1 MKICKKILSLLLSAL
16 MILSVFSGISI
27 TSFASETIFPGDAD
41 GDGYTTSADARIILR
56 ISAGLEATEKNIT
69 VYDMNC
75 DKKVTAADARHC
87 LRYSSYA
94 DYPEYEIAPLRTSL
108 DTERSSNVKLNVTS
122 HPYVVG
128 QEFTVKISVS
138 NITGLESANLF
149 LTYDSTAFEFVS
161 LNFDP
166 DQGFIPSGTLY
177 ENGKIA
183 MGFIYLEAATE
194 SEIDIAQL
202 TLRALKADAVPVEC
216 HVGTWEGTD
225 VPEDAVCSMTEFEFP
240 SIALGE
246 TKEVTTGID
255 NVGFEFI
262 PEETG
267 TYIYSSESDVDP
279 VGMILDENKN
289 IIAEG
294 DQSEECE
301 NYFDFRITAELEAG
315 KTYYLYSYNVLG
327 DSGIYNVSITKA
339 PSTSFVIKTS
349 SKTIYQYQTFD
360 VIVSVEGLQG
370 ATGGS
375 FLINYDADHFELLSD
390 EQIESTHFPILTAAN
405 QSPGKRSF
413 MLQKSSPAP
422 EDTELVMSFRF
433 RAKRVNDS
441 AITVSGI
448 FTDIDKPFDA
458 IKNIDVNYTPESD
471 ITVGDVVTVSNSV
484 PEEVVLTVKATDFIG
499 TDWGDIELTYDP
511 AYLEYKQINHL
522 IFDTSTQITPA
533 GGNPIAGTVTYS
545 FLCLEPAAED
555 TDLFEVRFRILQ
567 PGLTRAYINVGSWE
581 PLNSTPANSSIT
593 IDTSSSSGYNNDSTL
608 NLKYET
614 VGGVSGATSDSS
626 LIFVPEETAR
636 YTFSSISEDDINP
649 SGFIYDANMN
659 LIASNDDYN
668 GTSDFSVSANLTQNN
683 IYYLVSMLDG
693 TTISASY
700 DVTLKKE
707 LPLTYTIENGE
718 VTITGYDGYIG
729 GSLEI
734 PETIEGCPVVA
745 IADNAFSN
753 TDITNIVIPA
763 SVKSIGN
770 GAFSGCYNL
779 WSVSLT
785 DGLES
790 IGEYAFTQ
798 TCIDSIHIP
807 ETVTSIGYGCFNHC
821 YSLSYI
827 TVDENNTAYTSDDD
841 VLYNKDKT
849 ELIRYPEA
857 KYDPSY
863 TIPSTV
869 KKIAPYAF
877 SETNNISTIV
887 FSGNVEEIAE
897 YAFLSSEI
905 RNVTI
910 SSNVKTIGESAFED
924 CYLLLNLR
932 FENGVTSI
940 ENNAFS
946 GCYNLTNVSIPESIT
961 AISDRMF
968 FNCFELHTISLPATI
983 KTIGEYAFSNCA
995 FTSVVI
1001 PDSVESIGA
1010 YAYDRCYGISNVSLG
1025 SALKTIGTFAF
1036 SGCYE
1041 LKEVFIPAS
1050 VTTIEEKAF
1059 GYDHGKDNY
1068 YLEEFVIEGYSSSEA
1083 ERYANENAFIFRD
1096 PFCEHTET
1104 EIRNVVEVTC
1114 TSGGYSGDTYCKNCS
1129 ILISSGVVIEA
1140 TGHSNE
1146 HKTTP
1151 ATCIATG
1158 EEYDECINCGE
1169 ISNKKEIPLAECT
1182 FGDWNVTTQAT
1193 CTQEG
1198 LKVRK
1203 CTLCDKEE
1211 SEVITKK
1218 DHNLEHVTIPS
1229 TCTVAGMEYDICTE
1243 CDETFNSKTLSLAD
1257 HTIVTIPGKAA
1268 TCTQKGLSDGTKC
1281 SVCNAVITAQAEIA
1295 AKGHTFGE
1303 WKTTKEATYINEG
1316 EKTKTCSCGEK
1327 QTEKIAKL
1335 VAEKEAVDK
1344 SSNVAVKFTNDTYN
1358 GEMKV
1363 TADKQFDGT
1372 SYQILNNE
1380 KGKFK
1385 NTLFDITTSV
1395 NGKKVQPD
1403 GMVLVGIPLPE
1414 GYNADETIVYYVA
1427 SDGLKK
1433 MNSFYKDG
1441 MIWFETDHFS
1451 AYALVDESSENT
1463 TSYAMGDVNGDNKIT
1478 AADARL
1484 VLRVSA
1490 KLEKLSQEAM
1500 AVADAT
1506 KDNKI
1511 TAADARLILRVSAKL
1526 DKFN

>member
-16 MILSVFSGISI
+16 MILSIFSGISI
-27 TSFASETIFPGDAD
+27 TSFASETVLPGDAD

-56 ISAGLEATEKNIT
+56 ISAKLENGEKDIT
-69 VYDMNC
+69 VYDMNN
-75 DKKVTAADARHC
+75 DGKITAADARHC

-108 DTERSSNVKLNVTS
+108 DAERSSVVKLNVTS

-128 QEFTVKISVS
+128 QEFTVKISAS
-138 NITGLESANLF
+138 NATGLKSANLF
-149 LTYDSTAFEFVS
+149 LTYDSTAFEYVS

-166 DQGFIPSGTLY
+166 DKGFTPSGTLY

-183 MGFIYLEAATE
+183 IGLMYLEASTE

-202 TLRALKADAVPVEC
+202 TLRAINDDAAPVEC
-216 HVGTWEGTD
+216 TIGTWEGTD
-225 VPEDAVCSMTEFEFP
+225 VPEDAVCSMTDFEFP

-267 TYIYSSESDVDP
+267 TYIYYSESDVDP

-301 NYFDFRITAELEAG
+301 NYFDFRITANLEAG

-327 DSGIYNVSITKA
+327 DSGTYNVSITKA
-339 PSTSFVIKTS
+339 PSTKLLITTS
-349 SKTIYQYQTFD
+349 VEDIYQYQTFEV
-360 VIVSVEGLQG
+360 VISASGMKGLQSADLEIVYDPYHLEFVNIRQAETSSAYLFEG
-370 ATGGS
+370 SYYSSGLLNAT
-375 FLINYDADHFELLSD
+375 IVYDG
-390 EQIESTHFPILTAAN
+390 TAAAEN
-405 QSPGKRSF
+405 DDLAVITFKAR
-413 MLQKSSPAP
+413 
-422 EDTELVMSFRF
+422 
-433 RAKRVNDS
+433 RVNDS
-441 AITVSGI
+441 AVTVTPVSWTG
-448 FTDIDKPFDA
+448 TETPLEA
-458 IKNIDVNYTPESD
+458 NRNIDVSYLPDSD
-471 ITVGDVVTVSNSV
+471 INVDDVLTVGNSV
-484 PEEVVLTVKATDFIG
+484 SESIIVTVKATDFIG
-499 TDWGDIELTYDP
+499 AMSGDLRITYDTDR
-511 AYLEYKQINHL
+511 LEYISHEDLCADENAR
-522 IFDTSTQITPA
+522 FYGTYV
-533 GGNPIAGTVTYS
+533 NPGDFTYS
-545 FLCLEPAAED
+545 FAFIDSATED
-555 TDLFEVRFRILQ
+555 TDLVAIKFRVLQ
-567 PGLTRAYINVGSWE
+567 HGGTSVSVAINSWDTLGTTPSDARLGITTYIKSGYD
-581 PLNSTPANSSIT
+581 NSS
-593 IDTSSSSGYNNDSTL
+593 SL
-608 NLKYET
+608 NLRYENIGEESYET
-614 VGGVSGATSDSS
+614 LESS
-626 LIFVPEETAR
+626 LIFIPEETAR
-636 YTFSSISEDDINP
+636 YTFSSVSEDDIDP
-649 SGFIYDANMN
+649 SGFIYDVNMN

-668 GTSDFSVSANLTQNN
+668 GTSDFSVSADLTQNN

-734 PETIEGCPVVA
+734 PETIEGYPVVA

-790 IGEYAFTQ
+790 IGNYAFTQ
-798 TCIDSIHIP
+798 TYLDSIHIP
-807 ETVTSIGYGCFNHC
+807 ETVRSIGYGCFNHC

-940 ENNAFS
+940 GNNAFS

-1083 ERYANENAFIFRD
+1083 ERYANDNAFIFRD

-1129 ILISSGVVIEA
+1129 ALISTGNVIEA
-1140 TGHSNE
+1140 TGHNNE

-1182 FGDWNVTTQAT
+1182 FGDWNVTTPAT

-1198 LKVRK
+1198 LKVRT
-1203 CTLCDKEE
+1203 CTVCAKEE
-1211 SEVITKK
+1211 SEVIAKK

-1268 TCTQKGLSDGTKC
+1268 TCTQKGLSDGAKC
-1281 SVCNAVITAQAEIA
+1281 SVCGVVTAEQKEIA
-1295 AKGHTFGE
+1295 AKGHSFGE

-1316 EKTKTCSCGEK
+1316 EKTRECSCGEK

-1335 VAEKEAVDK
+1335 AAEKEAVDK
-1344 SSNVAVKFTNDTYN
+1344 SSNIAVKFTNDTYN

-1363 TADKQFDGT
+1363 TADKQFDGS

-1385 NTLFDITTSV
+1385 NTLFDITTTV
-1395 NGKKVQPD
+1395 NGNKVQPD

-1414 GYNADETIVYYVA
+1414 GYNAKETIVYYVA

-1433 MNSFYKDG
+1433 MNSYYENG

-1451 AYALVDESSENT
+1451 AYALVDESSEKP
-1463 TSYAMGDVNGDNKIT
+1463 SYAMGDVNGDGKIT

-1490 KLEKLSQEAM
+1490 KLDKLSQEAM

-1526 DKFN
+1526 EKFK